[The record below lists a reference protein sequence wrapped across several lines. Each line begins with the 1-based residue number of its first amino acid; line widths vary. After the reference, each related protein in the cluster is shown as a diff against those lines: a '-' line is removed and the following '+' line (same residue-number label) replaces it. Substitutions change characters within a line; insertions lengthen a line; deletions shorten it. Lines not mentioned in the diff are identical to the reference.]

1 MSEDRGEIRDG
12 EVTLPFD
19 PADRVQAG
27 VTFIGQIRTPWSR
40 GNGPKNLVQARETGQ
55 GATIEMDPAYIPA
68 LQGLEEGAPV
78 VLLYWMDK
86 SARNIALQ
94 RPRHADGPRG
104 TFSLRSPARPNPIAL
119 AVVIL
124 QGIDRTT
131 GVLAID
137 AIDCYDNTP
146 LLDIKPWK
154 ASIDVPPGWHPAS

>member
-1 MSEDRGEIRDG
+1 MGEIRNG

-19 PADRVQAG
+19 PADRTEAG
-27 VTFIGQIRTPWSR
+27 VTFIGRIRTPWSK
-40 GNGPKNLVQARETGQ
+40 GHGPKNLIQARESGQ
-55 GATIEMDPAYIPA
+55 VATIELDPAYIPC
-68 LQGLEEGAPV
+68 LDGVQEGSAI

-86 SARNIALQ
+86 AARNIAVQ

-104 TFSLRSPARPNPIAL
+104 TFSLRSPARPNPIAM

-124 QGIDRTT
+124 QGIDRDTSLLT
-131 GVLAID
+131 ID

-154 ASIDVPPGWHPAS
+154 ASIDVPPGA

>member
-1 MSEDRGEIRDG
+1 MSGIRDG

-19 PADRVQAG
+19 PGNRAEAG
-27 VTFIGQIRTPWSR
+27 VAFIGRIRTPWFK
-40 GNGPKNLVQARETGQ
+40 GHGPKNLIQARETGQ
-55 GATIEMDPAYIPA
+55 GATIELAPAYIPC
-68 LQGLEEGAPV
+68 LEGLEEGIPV

-86 SARNIALQ
+86 GARNIAVQ

-104 TFSLRSPARPNPIAL
+104 TFSLRSPARPNPIAM

-124 QGIDRTT
+124 QGIDRNT
-131 GVLAID
+131 GLLTID

-154 ASIDVPPGWHPAS
+154 ASIDVPPGWCPDA